1 MSKRHRLEHK
11 AQAAAARRVLEEGP
25 VSIHDLAKQIGATV
39 ESLQRWIVEG
49 RTTPSGARVFLDGL
63 HRPADWADG
72 PTGWL
77 SSQAA
82 LARFLEA
89 TAGEATPPSSS

>member
-25 VSIHDLAKQIGATV
+25 VSIHDLAKQIGASG
-39 ESLQRWIVEG
+39 ESLRRWIVEG
-49 RTTPSGARVFLDGL
+49 ATTASGARVYLDGL
-63 HRPADWADG
+63 HRPADWAEG

-82 LARFLEA
+82 LARFLAAVAEE
-89 TAGEATPPSSS
+89 G